1 MPRLTPALMRALD
14 IIDLFVDTAP
24 ELNAVEIGEAT
35 GLPRTSVYEL
45 LGTLVHRGYLVR
57 DAAGVYSLGVRALQI
72 GNAYSARFNMLGAAT
87 EVARETALSHGVT
100 CSVAVLEDNDVFYL
114 AKVEGREILPLAS
127 SVGKRLP
134 AHATAL
140 GKMLLS
146 NLGPSQLNQLYPS
159 GQMPALMPN
168 TITNLDALKAELA
181 ETRRRGYALEFEES
195 TPNAACVA
203 APVVN
208 AARDVVAAVSISMT
222 ATSWAS
228 EPAGHW
234 AGIARHAAE
243 QLSAQLGA

>member
-1 MPRLTPALMRALD
+1 MRALD
-14 IIDLFVDTAP
+14 IIDLFVDRAP
-24 ELNAVEIGEAT
+24 ELNAVEIAEAT

-87 EVARETALSHGVT
+87 EVARETALAHGVT
-100 CSVAVLEDNDVFYL
+100 CSVAVLEDVDVFYL

-146 NLGPSQLNQLYPS
+146 SLGPSQLKQLYPS
-159 GQMPALMPN
+159 GQLPALMPN
-168 TITNLDALKAELA
+168 TITDLDVLKAELA
-181 ETRRRGYALEFEES
+181 EIRRRGYALEFEES

-203 APVVN
+203 APVFN
-208 AARDVVAAVSISMT
+208 ASRDVVAAVSITMT
-222 ATSWAS
+222 TTSWAS
-228 EPAGHW
+228 APESHW
-234 AGIARHAAE
+234 ASIARHAAE

>member
-1 MPRLTPALMRALD
+1 MRALD
-14 IIDLFVDTAP
+14 IIDLFVDRSP
-24 ELNAVEIGEAT
+24 ELSAIEIAEAT
-35 GLPRTSVYEL
+35 DLPRTTVYEL

-87 EVARETALSHGVT
+87 EVARETAVTHGVT
-100 CSVAVLEDNDVFYL
+100 CSVAVLEETDVFYL

-146 NLGPSQLNQLYPS
+146 NLGPSPLNQLYPS

-168 TITNLDALKAELA
+168 TITTLDALRAELA
-181 ETRRRGYALEFEES
+181 ETRRRGYALELEES
-195 TPNAACVA
+195 TPNGACVA
-203 APVVN
+203 APVYN
-208 AARDVVAAVSISMT
+208 AAHAMVAAVSVT
-222 ATSWAS
+222 LTTTRWAS
-228 EPAGHW
+228 EPEAHW
-234 AGIARHAAE
+234 VAIAKSAAE
-243 QLSAQLGA
+243 RLSAQLGA